1 MADSI
6 RFNLGRKSKR
16 CSAVCLRCRIKHKAL
31 CQQQIL
37 LCLAPFCAIE
47 AEFCMRQLFLPALLL
62 VTLAGCASA
71 PNSIVLGP
79 QVRPGECCV
88 NQNVDLQVIDKR
100 VGAHLA
106 TLIEDGKR
114 TQVPAHNDVEDS
126 IRGVITAGLQQ
137 RGIQT
142 GGGSRLRVEIQQL
155 GATVSSGLLKHDTLV
170 AAQLLFV
177 LQTSNGEVTRAFNGQ
192 RSDTK
197 PTRPDV
203 AYIEKEL
210 NTLLGRVLTEALND
224 PQLLQ
229 AIRDDASVGGGNVI
243 MEDLAPINSGGGNAD
258 PLALPEI
265 RSAGD
270 AL

>member
-1 MADSI
+1 
-6 RFNLGRKSKR
+6 
-16 CSAVCLRCRIKHKAL
+16 
-31 CQQQIL
+31 
-37 LCLAPFCAIE
+37 
-47 AEFCMRQLFLPALLL
+47 MRQLFFPALLL
-62 VTLAGCASA
+62 ATLAGCASH

-100 VGAHLA
+100 VGAQLG
-106 TLIEDGKR
+106 TLIDEGKR
-114 TQVPAHNDVEDS
+114 IEVPAHNDVADS
-126 IRGVITAGLQQ
+126 IRSVITAGLKQ

-155 GATVSSGLLKHDTLV
+155 GVTVTSGLLKHDTLV

-177 LQTSNGEVTRAFNGQ
+177 LQTSNGEVTRAFNGE

-203 AYIEKEL
+203 GYIEKEL

-229 AIRDDASVGGGNVI
+229 AIRDDASVGGGSAVI
-243 MEDLAPINSGGGNAD
+243 DDVAPLSRATGNAD

>member
-1 MADSI
+1 
-6 RFNLGRKSKR
+6 
-16 CSAVCLRCRIKHKAL
+16 
-31 CQQQIL
+31 
-37 LCLAPFCAIE
+37 
-47 AEFCMRQLFLPALLL
+47 MRQLFFPALLL
-62 VTLAGCASA
+62 ATLAGCASH

-100 VGAHLA
+100 VAPQLG

-114 TQVPAHNDVEDS
+114 IEVPAHNDVEDS
-126 IRGVITAGLQQ
+126 IRSVITAGLKQ
-137 RGIQT
+137 RGIET

-155 GATVSSGLLKHDTLV
+155 GVTVTSGLLKHDTLV

-177 LQTSNGEVTRAFNGQ
+177 LQTSNGEVTRAFNGE

-203 AYIEKEL
+203 GYIEKEL

-229 AIRDDASVGGGNVI
+229 AIRDDAGVSSGSAVI
-243 MEDLAPINSGGGNAD
+243 EDLAPLSQGSGSAD

-265 RSAGD
+265 RGAGD

>member
-1 MADSI
+1 
-6 RFNLGRKSKR
+6 
-16 CSAVCLRCRIKHKAL
+16 
-31 CQQQIL
+31 
-37 LCLAPFCAIE
+37 
-47 AEFCMRQLFLPALLL
+47 MRQLFLPALLL
-62 VTLAGCASA
+62 ATLAGCASH

-100 VGAHLA
+100 VGAQLA

-114 TQVPAHNDVEDS
+114 INVPAHNNVEDS
-126 IRGVITAGLQQ
+126 IRSVVTDGLKQ

-155 GATVSSGLLKHDTLV
+155 GVTVSSGLLKHDTLV

-177 LQTSNGEVTRAFNGQ
+177 LQTSNGEVTRAFNGE

-203 AYIEKEL
+203 GYIEKEL

-229 AIRDDASVGGGNVI
+229 AIRDDAGVSSGSAI
-243 MEDLAPINSGGGNAD
+243 IEDLAPLNSGGGNID
-258 PLALPEI
+258 PLAMPEI